1 MMVSVGDS
9 TDVYLF
15 QVLQGGQEFR
25 KIRTLNGELGHF
37 PASRTPRALHQL
49 MQQPR
54 PIQVSLQ
61 PGAKMGA
68 SLR

>member
-25 KIRTLNGELGHF
+25 KIRTLKGQWTFSLDRVPDTLVCPVCCRVGD
-37 PASRTPRALHQL
+37 RAN
-49 MQQPR
+49 R
-54 PIQVSLQ
+54 S
-61 PGAKMGA
+61 
-68 SLR
+68 